1 MPISLEADTIY
12 EQGSNMNV
20 KDLSVEEFKLLIQE
34 AVEEKLEEILGNPD
48 SRLELREKVKERFSR
63 SLAAMQGG
71 EEGVAIEQVARMLR
85 RGKGNEWSW

>member
-1 MPISLEADTIY
+1 
-12 EQGSNMNV
+12 MNV

-48 SRLELREKVKERFSR
+48 SRLELREKVKERLSC